1 MKFTKK
7 CVRLLWRPTLT
18 RQKNVKCGKV
28 FQSAVKLY
36 LPIVSWALF
45 HHYLPPNFLNDQLC
59 TGSLKFGD
67 ISNLRQA
74 DRWQE
79 HDFHVWYPILV
90 KKTQRKNEQHKTVYV
105 HNSWL
110 FTVFFFATTV
120 TLNLFHPYLPD
131 RYSVLAEPRYEVL
144 KLVSLFQNCL
154 AHLRSQRLNRKFDN
168 VALRGPYQPYHVLVA
183 RFQRILAVYLK
194 SFSV

>member
-90 KKTQRKNEQHKTVYV
+90 KNSSEKKWTTQNSLCSQQLIVYG
-105 HNSWL
+105 
-110 FTVFFFATTV
+110 FFFATTV